1 MRFVIGY
8 LVLRIATST
17 AEAAEELDFARVLK
31 TTLEDVILPAHQ
43 AFADAYLELKDPVN
57 ILCDYPS
64 REHLEA
70 VRISFENLD
79 LHWSK
84 KLKCIVLV
92 QPLRLIEL
100 KSFSIGQT
108 PEVVFFAKFEKDLIR
123 KIQRY

>member
-43 AFADAYLELKDPVN
+43 AFADASLELIEPVN

-70 VRISFENLD
+70 VRISFESVA
-79 LHWSK
+79 LHWS
-84 KLKCIVLV
+84 
-92 QPLRLIEL
+92 
-100 KSFSIGQT
+100 
-108 PEVVFFAKFEKDLIR
+108 
-123 KIQRY
+123 